1 MKSIKVRMY
10 NPDANKMHFD
20 LENVF
25 DCLKQQ
31 LAYDKIQSS
40 RGFVLKYDHKAD
52 GFIWMLFTGELDT
65 NDVEVYKDDVI
76 KCPKGVNDVI
86 DFKYGAFWLK
96 KRDVSLYHFKY
107 VLKSPIE
114 VIGNIHINP
123 EIGLN
128 VKRMLP
134 IYSNID
140 EEQIIDPA
148 QVDLYDLIEQIEKEQ
163 E

>member
-1 MKSIKVRMY
+1 MKIIKVRMY

-20 LENVF
+20 LE
-25 DCLKQQ
+25 
-31 LAYDKIQSS
+31 
-40 RGFVLKYDHKAD
+40 
-52 GFIWMLFTGELDT
+52 
-65 NDVEVYKDDVI
+65 DDVI

-123 EIGLN
+123 EL
-128 VKRMLP
+128 
-134 IYSNID
+134 
-140 EEQIIDPA
+140 A
-148 QVDLYDLIEQIEKEQ
+148 
-163 E
+163 